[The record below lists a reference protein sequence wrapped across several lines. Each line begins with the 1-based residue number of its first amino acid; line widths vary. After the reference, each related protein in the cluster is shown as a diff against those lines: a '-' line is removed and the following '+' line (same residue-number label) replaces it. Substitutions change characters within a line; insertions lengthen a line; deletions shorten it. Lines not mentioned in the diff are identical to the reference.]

1 MVRHENKTSDYISRT
16 LLFNKLQESFFDHN
30 KIICHMVQML
40 VIPSQW
46 EDYAWDKMPTVAAA
60 KHTAGSDN
68 ANKWLHLSQCHVGAG
83 ATRVSPE
90 YN

>member
-1 MVRHENKTSDYISRT
+1 
-16 LLFNKLQESFFDHN
+16 
-30 KIICHMVQML
+30 MVQML

-46 EDYAWDKMPTVAAA
+46 EDYAWDKTPTVDAA
-60 KHTAGSDN
+60 KLTAGFDN

-83 ATRVSPE
+83 AMQVSLE

>member
-1 MVRHENKTSDYISRT
+1 
-16 LLFNKLQESFFDHN
+16 
-30 KIICHMVQML
+30 ML

-83 ATRVSPE
+83 AMRVGPE

>member
-1 MVRHENKTSDYISRT
+1 
-16 LLFNKLQESFFDHN
+16 
-30 KIICHMVQML
+30 MVQML
-40 VIPSQW
+40 VILSQW
-46 EDYAWDKMPTVAAA
+46 EDYAWDQMPTVAAA

-83 ATRVSPE
+83 AMRVSPE